1 MAIEM
6 AVNDSVG
13 CFNDGNI
20 TRLKVLEEMGLIPG
34 QWTAA
39 TLTALDK
46 ERVIRSTAKCEVA
59 YKSKKKGRS
68 HKTKAARGGGRPR
81 LWTWEILSHSGKWL

>member
-1 MAIEM
+1 MTLEI

-59 YKSKKKGRS
+59 FKSKKRAGA
-68 HKTKAARGGGRPR
+68 TKRKLQEEEDDPDYGP
-81 LWTWEILSHSGKWL
+81 GKF

>member
-1 MAIEM
+1 MTLEI

-34 QWTAA
+34 QSTAA

-46 ERVIRSTAKCEVA
+46 EPVIRSTAKCEVA
-59 YKSKKKGRS
+59 YKGKKRAGA
-68 HKTKAARGGGRPR
+68 TKRKLQEEEDDPDYGP
-81 LWTWEILSHSGKWL
+81 GKF